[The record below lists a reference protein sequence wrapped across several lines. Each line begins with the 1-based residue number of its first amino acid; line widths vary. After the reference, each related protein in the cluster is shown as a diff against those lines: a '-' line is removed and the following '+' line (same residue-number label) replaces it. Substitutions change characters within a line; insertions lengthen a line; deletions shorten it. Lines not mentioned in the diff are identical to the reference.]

1 KAKTSALICSF
12 LIIGQTRGTYDC
24 SNAGLVR
31 HERRRRTSPTSKQNA
46 VPVMQTAEQSVVL
59 ENVKLTARR
68 IFNLITTELAQVEAE
83 FERQARSNVQV
94 IAYLG
99 DYLRESGG
107 KRVRPALT
115 ILSNYSVGGDGSR
128 YNSIRMATVMEFL
141 HTATL
146 VHDDIIDSADTRR
159 SRPTVN
165 ALYGNETAVLMGDW
179 LYMSAFETSLT
190 ERSLPILDILTRVT
204 RKMTE
209 GELLQLTTLGRTDL
223 SEQQYLD
230 IIQRK
235 TAYLFSACCE
245 VGAILGGAS
254 EQEQKAL
261 GDYGMNLGMA
271 FQLTDDLLDF
281 TSTSDALG
289 KGTGVDLLGGKV
301 TLPLIYLIR
310 SESSARDMVQ
320 TVMSEQRYET
330 VIRSRLLEAVD
341 RVGAGEQARTQA
353 DEYAET
359 ARNALDE
366 LADSEYSE
374 SLRAIPTYVL
384 NRDR

>member
-1 KAKTSALICSF
+1 
-12 LIIGQTRGTYDC
+12 
-24 SNAGLVR
+24 
-31 HERRRRTSPTSKQNA
+31 
-46 VPVMQTAEQSVVL
+46 MQTVEQGAVV
-59 ENVKLTARR
+59 EDPQVAARR
-68 IFNLITTELAQVEAE
+68 IFSRITAELGLVESE

-99 DYLRESGG
+99 EYLRESGG

-115 ILSNYSVGGDGSR
+115 ILSDYAVGGDGSS
-128 YNSIRMATVMEFL
+128 YNCIRLATVMEFL

-159 SRPTVN
+159 NRPTVN

-179 LYMSAFETSLT
+179 LYMSAFETSLA

-209 GELLQLTTLGRTDL
+209 GELLQLTTLDRTDIT
-223 SEQQYLD
+223 EQQYLD

-245 VGAILGGAS
+245 VGAILGGAGES
-254 EQEQKAL
+254 VSSQSGLSDTEPERKAL
-261 GDYGMNLGMA
+261 RDYGMNLGMA

-281 TSTSDALG
+281 TSTDETLG
-289 KGTGVDLLGGKV
+289 KGAGVDLLGGKV
-301 TLPLIYLIR
+301 TLPLIYLLA
-310 SESSARDMVQ
+310 SDGSATGKIQ
-320 TVMSEQRYET
+320 TVISEKSYDSVTRRE
-330 VIRSRLLEAVD
+330 LLEAVD
-341 RVGAGEQARTQA
+341 RVGASEQARVRA
-353 DEYAET
+353 DEYAEA
-359 ARNALDE
+359 ARTALDI
-366 LADSEYSE
+366 LPDSEYCE

-384 NRDR
+384 DRDR

>member
-1 KAKTSALICSF
+1 MHAT
-12 LIIGQTRGTYDC
+12 
-24 SNAGLVR
+24 
-31 HERRRRTSPTSKQNA
+31 
-46 VPVMQTAEQSVVL
+46 EQSAVL
-59 ENVKLTARR
+59 EEAKLSAKR
-68 IFNLITTELAQVEAE
+68 IFSLIAADLAQVEAE
-83 FERQARSNVQV
+83 FERQAKSNVQV

-115 ILSNYSVGGDGSR
+115 ILSNYAVGGDGSR

-159 SRPTVN
+159 NRPTVN

-179 LYMSAFETSLT
+179 LYMSAFETSLA

-209 GELLQLTTLGRTDL
+209 GELLQLTTLKRTDV

-245 VGAILGGAS
+245 VGGILGGAS
-254 EQEQKAL
+254 DLEQKAL
-261 GDYGMNLGMA
+261 ADYGFNLGMA

-281 TSTSDALG
+281 TSSDDALG
-289 KGTGVDLLGGKV
+289 KGVGVDLLGGKV
-301 TLPLIYLIR
+301 TLPLIYLMANDPSIR
-310 SESSARDMVQ
+310 DLVDIVMTDGSYARVPR
-320 TVMSEQRYET
+320 EQ
-330 VIRSRLLEAVD
+330 LLESLQRFDALD
-341 RVGAGEQARTQA
+341 RARVRA
-353 DEYAET
+353 DEYAEAACLAIGSLPT
-359 ARNALDE
+359 SDYSQALE
-366 LADSEYSE
+366 
-374 SLRAIPTYVL
+374 AIPTYVL
-384 NRDR
+384 DRDR